1 VALELHWGSGSP
13 FSWRVMLTLALKRLP
28 YESKLLEF
36 SKGDHKS
43 SGYLK
48 LNPRGKVPTLK
59 DGSFVLYESLA
70 IMAYLDRKYPDPP
83 IFGRTSEETRQI
95 WRSISET
102 ESYLGVP
109 ANKLV
114 GSIFF
119 AKELEETDEM
129 RATTATIIEELKR
142 SDSAL
147 ADSNWLA
154 GSQIS
159 AADIALFPLI
169 QIILRAASKDA
180 AKPLKL
186 DLIPL
191 ARSYP
196 NIATWVKRTE
206 GAIPGYEKT
215 YPPHWK

>member
-1 VALELHWGSGSP
+1 
-13 FSWRVMLTLALKRLP
+13 LARDADAWVKRLP
-28 YESKLLEF
+28 YESKILEF
-36 SKGDHKS
+36 SKADHKS

-83 IFGRTSEETRQI
+83 IFGRTSEETGQI

-119 AKELEETDEM
+119 AKGLEETYEM
-129 RATTATIIEELKR
+129 RATAATIIEELKR
-142 SDSAL
+142 SDSVL

-186 DLIPL
+186 GLIPL

-196 NIATWVKRTE
+196 NIAAWVKRTE
-206 GAIPGYEKT
+206 KAIPAYEKT